1 MEMTFPSLH
10 DNINGAPRRSDFRAL
25 LSSAISRQ
33 ANSFTSIAVIAAQR
47 NVIGTAIRDDS
58 VEGRL
63 HYFAGNTGRNTGA
76 IGAKA
81 APHGSFYPSNA
92 SEFGDAPNYDQAVYQ
107 DGLINRKPVA
117 VKPDLSDELTAHPG
131 QEKLR
136 SI

>member
-10 DNINGAPRRSDFRAL
+10 DNINGAPRRADFRAL

-33 ANSFTSIAVIAAQR
+33 AKCVTSIAVIAAQR
-47 NVIGTAIRDDS
+47 NVIGAAIRDDS

-63 HYFAGNTGRNTGA
+63 HYFAGNTAA
-76 IGAKA
+76 IDAKA
-81 APHGSFYPSNA
+81 PPHGSFYPSKA
-92 SEFGDAPNYDQAVYQ
+92 SEFDDQSNYDQAVYQ
-107 DGLINRKPVA
+107 DGSINRKPVA
-117 VKPDLSDELTAHPG
+117 VKPDLSDELTANPG